1 MIDWLIYWIVDWLI
15 DCCYYYSA
23 FSNNGLT
30 CSKTFPVLT
39 KIQYIQKFTNFS
51 STTCPAALTR
61 VLITNY
67 TGQNISQNIFLKS
80 TTSLLLCYQICL
92 LYQPILF
99 FIQFPTSDL
108 SLFTQ
113 SSIHHSYLTS
123 LSVTSTT
130 FHLLHI
136 GTARLYNPTQCVS
149 MSSSIQISDPSY
161 WSIPLQCSN
170 TLFIASTIL
179 IFQSSHISN
188 ACSKTPSQC
197 LLMYPYFQ
205 SRLPQLSYTVIY
217 QSFMNTPHFSHR
229 LSPTLWLKWGV
240 FMNDW

>member
-1 MIDWLIYWIVDWLI
+1 M
-15 DCCYYYSA
+15 
-23 FSNNGLT
+23 
-30 CSKTFPVLT
+30 LT
-39 KIQYIQKFTNFS
+39 KIQYKQKFTNFS

-67 TGQNISQNIFLKS
+67 TGQNISQNIAVTFFKVYYIS
-80 TTSLLLCYQICL
+80 TPMLSNLSTLSAN
-92 LYQPILF
+92 PIL
-99 FIQFPTSDL
+99 IQFPTSHL

-136 GTARLYNPTQCVS
+136 GTARLYNPTQCVP

-170 TLFIASTIL
+170 PLPTLFIASTIL
-179 IFQSSHISN
+179 MFQSSHISN

-197 LLMYPYFQ
+197 LLMYPYRTFN
-205 SRLPQLSYTVIY
+205 PDVLSYHI
-217 QSFMNTPHFSHR
+217 QSFIHR
-229 LSPTLWLKWGV
+229 S
-240 FMNDW
+240 